1 VGRTTDRGAGGA
13 ARRLVRQLQEA
24 RDSFLSSGNLNP
36 QVVRETI
43 GASWLRSS
51 QLRVDTDHLDPS
63 YKSVDVPTPL
73 ALSAT
78 PVLSQL
84 ADELANESVSII
96 LTDQHGLVL
105 QRSCAD
111 PALVKQLDRAY
122 LSPGFSYAEE
132 QVGTNGIGTAL
143 EAGVPTMVTG
153 SEHFTGLLGEFA
165 CAGAPIHHPVTG
177 ALLGVLDLTSSVAHS
192 NALLMFCA
200 RSTAQRI
207 EQQLLTRSGALEL
220 ALFRDYLAACQRPGN
235 GVMALSNDLVMMNN
249 QAQQRFEPADQAALL
264 ARSADAAGAS
274 SPVTLVA
281 DLPSGLV
288 ARMDYRPAF
297 SGDEL
302 AGGVLR
308 IQVQSG
314 PDTSTG
320 TGRSNAVPVMPGLA
334 GTSATW
340 QRVCQAVDNSRRDGS
355 WVVLEGEAGVGKL
368 ALLRAVTQLRDS
380 TGHFRVMD
388 AADAGSNPA
397 AWLDTITEELTAGA
411 GSLVVRRAHLLDSE
425 AVGGLSGLL
434 LEYAGQGSSHGVWVA
449 LTTQGE
455 PRNPDVDAQLLP
467 HFAHTIEVP
476 PLRHHIEDMHKL
488 VPNLLA
494 RVSRGNNLTISP
506 TALAQLMRLPWLGNV
521 EQLRRVL
528 LRISQRRRAG
538 MIELDD
544 LPGECLATSRRRL
557 TQLESLERDAVVKA
571 LVIHRGNKDK
581 AASDLGMSRATI
593 YRKIRDYG
601 IVLDI

>member
-1 VGRTTDRGAGGA
+1 
-13 ARRLVRQLQEA
+13 
-24 RDSFLSSGNLNP
+24 
-36 QVVRETI
+36 
-43 GASWLRSS
+43 LRSS
-51 QLRVDTDHLDPS
+51 QLQVDTEHLDPS
-63 YKSVDVPTPL
+63 YKPVDVPTPL
-73 ALSAT
+73 ALTAA

-105 QRSCAD
+105 QRSCLD
-111 PALVKQLDRAY
+111 SALVKQLDRAY
-122 LSPGFSYAEE
+122 LAPGFNYAEE

-143 EAGVPTMVTG
+143 EAGEPTMVTG
-153 SEHFTGLLGEFA
+153 SEHFTGRLGKFA

-200 RSTAQRI
+200 RSTALRI
-207 EQQLLTRSGALEL
+207 ERQLLTRSGAREL
-220 ALFRDYLAACQRPGN
+220 ALFRDYLAACQHPGS

-249 QAQQRFEPADQAALL
+249 QAQQHFEPADQAALL
-264 ARSADAAGAS
+264 ARSADAAGAAN
-274 SPVTLVA
+274 PVTLVA

-314 PDTSTG
+314 PDSSPGTS
-320 TGRSNAVPVMPGLA
+320 RSNAVPVMPGLA
-334 GTSATW
+334 GSSATW
-340 QRVCQAVDNSRRDGS
+340 RRVCQAVDNSRRDGS

-368 ALLRAVTQLRDS
+368 ALLRAASS

-388 AADAGSNPA
+388 AAEAGTNPNV
-397 AWLDTITEELTAGA
+397 WLDTIAEELTASS
-411 GSLVVRRAHLLDSE
+411 GSLVVRRAHLLDGE
-425 AVGGLSGLL
+425 VVVGLSQLL
-434 LEYAGQGSSHGVWVA
+434 LEHSDKGSSHRGVWVA

-455 PRNPDVDAQLLP
+455 ARNADVDAQLLP

-488 VPNLLA
+488 VPHLLA
-494 RVSRGNNLTISP
+494 RVSRGNNLSISP
-506 TALAQLMRLPWLGNV
+506 AALAQLMRLPWLGNV

-538 MIELDD
+538 VIELDD

-601 IVLDI
+601 IVLDIER

>member
-1 VGRTTDRGAGGA
+1 MGRTTDRGAGSAA
-13 ARRLVRQLQEA
+13 ARGSVRQLQEA
-24 RDSFLSSGNLNP
+24 RDSFLSSGDLNP

-43 GASWLRSS
+43 QASWLRSS
-51 QLRVDTDHLDPS
+51 QLRVDNEHLDPS
-63 YKSVDVPTPL
+63 YIKPVDVPTPL
-73 ALSAT
+73 ALTAA

-105 QRSCAD
+105 QRTCPD
-111 PALVKQLDRAY
+111 PALVRQLDRAY
-122 LSPGFSYAEE
+122 LAPGFSYAEE

-143 EAGVPTMVTG
+143 EAGEPTMVTG
-153 SEHFTGLLGEFA
+153 SEHFTGRLGEFA

-200 RSTAQRI
+200 RSTALRI
-207 EQQLLTRSGALEL
+207 EQALLTRSGAREL
-220 ALFRDYLAACQRPGN
+220 ALFRDYLAACQHPGS

-249 QAQQRFEPADQAALL
+249 QAQHRFEPADQAALL
-264 ARSADAAGAS
+264 ARSADAAGAAN
-274 SPVTLVA
+274 PVTLVA

-288 ARMDYRPAF
+288 ARLDYRPAF
-297 SGDEL
+297 SGHEL

-314 PDTSTG
+314 PDSSTG
-320 TGRSNAVPVMPGLA
+320 ASRSNAVPVMPGLA
-334 GTSATW
+334 GGSATW

-368 ALLRAVTQLRDS
+368 ALLRAASS

-388 AADAGSNPA
+388 AAEAGTNPSV
-397 AWLDTITEELTAGA
+397 WLDTIAEELTAST
-411 GSLVVRRAHLLDSE
+411 GSLVVRRAHLLDSD
-425 AVGGLSGLL
+425 AVVGLSQLL
-434 LEYAGQGSSHGVWVA
+434 LEHSDKASSHCGVWVA

-455 PRNPDVDAQLLP
+455 PRNANVDTQLLP
-467 HFAHTIEVP
+467 HFAHTVEVP

-494 RVSRGNNLTISP
+494 RVSRGSNLSISP
-506 TALAQLMRLPWLGNV
+506 AALAQLMRLPWLGNV

-538 MIELDD
+538 VIELDD
-544 LPGECLATSRRRL
+544 LPGECRATSRRRL

>member
-1 VGRTTDRGAGGA
+1 
-13 ARRLVRQLQEA
+13 LVQQLHEA
-24 RDSFLSSGNLNP
+24 RDSFLCSGDLNP

-43 GASWLRSS
+43 RASWLRSS
-51 QLRVDTDHLDPS
+51 QLRIDTDHLDPS
-63 YKSVDVPTPL
+63 YEPVEVPTPL
-73 ALSAT
+73 ALSAA
-78 PVLSQL
+78 PVLSRL

-105 QRSCAD
+105 QRSCPD

-122 LSPGFSYAEE
+122 LAPGFSYAEE

-153 SEHFTGLLGEFA
+153 GEHFTGRLGEFA

-192 NALLMFCA
+192 NALLMYCA
-200 RSTAQRI
+200 RSTALRI
-207 EQQLLTRSGALEL
+207 EQALLTRSGAREL
-220 ALFRDYLAACQRPGN
+220 TLFRDYLAACQHPGS

-264 ARSADAAGAS
+264 ARSADAAGAAN
-274 SPVTLVA
+274 PVTLVA

-288 ARMDYRPAF
+288 ARLDYRPAF

-314 PDTSTG
+314 PESSAG
-320 TGRSNAVPVMPGLA
+320 TGRTNAVPVMPGLA

-368 ALLRAVTQLRDS
+368 ALLRAASQLRDS
-380 TGHFRVMD
+380 SGHFRVMD
-388 AADAGSNPA
+388 AAEA
-397 AWLDTITEELTAGA
+397 ATTPSVWLDTIAEELTGA
-411 GSLVVRRAHLLDSE
+411 TGSLVVRRAHLLDSD
-425 AVGGLSGLL
+425 VVSGLSQLL
-434 LEYAGQGSSHGVWVA
+434 LEHAGQGLSHRGVWLA

-455 PRNPDVDAQLLP
+455 SPNSDVDAQLLP

-494 RVSRGNNLTISP
+494 RVSRGNNLSISP

-528 LRISQRRRAG
+528 LRLSQRRRAG
-538 MIELDD
+538 TIELDD

-601 IVLDI
+601 IVLDIER